1 SMNLRERSSF
11 RRPDEVMMYTHI
23 LVPTDGSEVAQKGVD
38 HALLLAKALGS
49 KVTVITVTEA
59 FPIIYGREWQP
70 GPIEAKRFEDETSNA
85 AAELFSK
92 IKDAAG
98 KIGVPLDTLHV
109 PNQSSAGAAIVEAC
123 SKLGCNL

>member
-1 SMNLRERSSF
+1 LPRASARRAGCATSACPWKAVDICGIVPSMNLRERSSF

-38 HALLLAKALGS
+38 HALSLAKALGS

-70 GPIEAKRFEDETSNA
+70 GPIEAKR
-85 AAELFSK
+85 
-92 IKDAAG
+92 
-98 KIGVPLDTLHV
+98 
-109 PNQSSAGAAIVEAC
+109 
-123 SKLGCNL
+123 